1 MTYWIPIAIGPA
13 AGLEEAITPV
23 QVAIMTMTRAT
34 MALMIVAAMLTIQLM
49 ISGAS
54 KYTTTEVVNLISN
67 EKSS

>member
-1 MTYWIPIAIGPA
+1 
-13 AGLEEAITPV
+13 
-23 QVAIMTMTRAT
+23 MTMTRAT